1 MFCQEIGTFEKL
13 DWKMANIAK
22 SSMGNQPVHFQFK
35 SKDRTLLDEIIKE
48 PINVS

>member
-13 DWKMANIAK
+13 DLAK